1 MTLSKN
7 INLRWT
13 PGALRKLGR
22 YIRSDLS
29 YSECAILLNVSR
41 NAVIGACWRHRIHLT
56 AAQAAEHKARAPY
69 ERERGLRAPQWNK
82 GADERKYIE
91 PWKDYT
97 ARKQRERAE
106 TKARKQITV
115 EEI

>member
-22 YIRSDLS
+22 YIKSDLS
-29 YSECAILLNVSR
+29 YEECAVLLRVSR
-41 NAVIGACWRHRIHLT
+41 NAVIGACWRHRIRLT
-56 AAQAAEHKARAPY
+56 ATQAAEHKARAPY
-69 ERERGLRAPQWNK
+69 EREHGLRAPQWSQGIN
-82 GADERKYIE
+82 ERKYIE
-91 PWKDYT
+91 SWKDYT

-106 TKARKQITV
+106 AKALKQITI